1 MEKRKMEDPVMTKRL
16 IAIISLL
23 CMVVGLAGCNVNLRD
38 TVEGNE
44 EKMPAF
50 DISSDLIG
58 TVTGVSGNRYTVTVL
73 EDNAQYDKDDVVYVT
88 YQPEEDGVSLKAGD
102 IINAHYN
109 YITDVSSISG
119 IPHIITDA
127 VSILPE
133 YTPPETTVEPTVE
146 TTVETTEAPVETITE
161 TTEATE

>member
-1 MEKRKMEDPVMTKRL
+1 MTKRL

-23 CMVVGLAGCNVNLRD
+23 CLVIGLAGCKVNLRD

-58 TVTGVSGNRYTVTVL
+58 TVTSISGDCCTVTVL

-88 YQPEEDGVSLKAGD
+88 YQPADGSTSLKTGD
-102 IINAHYN
+102 IINATYN

-119 IPHIITDA
+119 IPHIITDT
-127 VSILPE
+127 VSVLPD
-133 YTPPETTVEPTVE
+133 YTPPETTAEAPAE
-146 TTVETTEAPVETITE
+146 TTVETTGAPVEITEE

>member
-1 MEKRKMEDPVMTKRL
+1 MTKRM

-23 CMVVGLAGCNVNLRD
+23 CLVIGLTGCNVNLRD

-58 TVTGVSGNRYTVTVL
+58 TVTGISGNRYTVTVL

-88 YQPEEDGVSLKAGD
+88 YLPAEGGVSLKAGD

-109 YITDVSSISG
+109 YITDVSSVGG
-119 IPHIITDA
+119 IPHITTDS
-127 VSILPE
+127 VSILPD
-133 YTPPETTVEPTVE
+133 YTPPETTVEATVE
-146 TTVETTEAPVETITE
+146 TTVATTESPVEITE
-161 TTEATE
+161 QTTEATE